1 MADCLHCG
9 GRLFPDRD
17 GDYQCLQC
25 GRYAGIAKPEPDVE
39 PEPVYP
45 TLANSAEGQR
55 TRYQQRRDAGLC
67 TKHGGDVKAV
77 RQGLCAVHLAK
88 TAAFKKVRNLRLY
101 TEAITAG
108 KCIGCKKV
116 KALAGYVHCADCKE
130 NIRLKSNAW
139 YRRKGGRVKC
149 ACGKWFFRLKSG
161 QRYHALDCPA
171 NPRKQSTLRVAVCQF
186 CGGDIPNS
194 TRRRLYCGKNCGY
207 KARYRA
213 AKTLSD

>member
-1 MADCLHCG
+1 MCQHCG

-25 GRYAGIAKPEPDVE
+25 GRYATPAVANPDPDPEPTGADT
-39 PEPVYP
+39 P
-45 TLANSAEGQR
+45 ARQQR
-55 TRYQQRRDAGLC
+55 TRYQKRRAAGLC

-77 RQGLCAVHLAK
+77 RQGLCQYHLDK
-88 TAAFKKVRNLRLY
+88 VTALQKVRNHRLY
-101 TEAITAG
+101 TEAMAAGLCIT
-108 KCIGCKKV
+108 CQQV
-116 KALAGYVHCADCKE
+116 KALVGYVHCADCKE

-171 NPRKQSTLRVAVCQF
+171 KVPYMPGLVVAVCRY
-186 CGGDIPNS
+186 CGCTMPDS
-194 TRRRLYCGKNCGY
+194 TRRRLYCGRNCGD
-207 KARYRA
+207 KARYHAGKR
-213 AKTLSD
+213 LSV